1 MSVSDKTDGD
11 TKLVFDIHSIK
22 RAQET
27 LESFVNDKYSNINKR
42 FTNDFDRNESDFAKE
57 LVKEIESRQ
66 SIEKLFESLEVVF
79 LHVTTSS
86 NGCKG
91 QKRKGLYA
99 TQDVVHC
106 KGTEIYDFLAENEIY
121 IERSND
127 FIVFQKER
135 LKIPERRVRDRSGIE
150 WALKTKL
157 ESGPYSDGG
166 ISGCYYNKGNYPN
179 VSEMP
184 EIISAINAAI
194 NDLFNNDD
202 VDLKKSW
209 QANRDPYALKVK
221 VLFKDVHSDKDRSS
235 TEILEYLLEMAIEV
249 AEQTSSCDAQSFL
262 MRISDD
268 IDYVKPDNILGTI
281 KYKDIENVANDH
293 C

>member
-1 MSVSDKTDGD
+1 MISSNKTANN

-27 LESFVNDKYSNINKR
+27 LELLIGDEYININKR
-42 FTNDFDRNESDFAKE
+42 FNDDFDRNESDFAKE
-57 LVKEIESRQ
+57 LVQEIEARQ
-66 SIEKLFESLEVVF
+66 SIEELLESLEVIF

-86 NGCKG
+86 DECEG
-91 QKRKGLYA
+91 QKSKGLYA

-106 KGTEIYDFLAENEIY
+106 EGTEIYDFLDENKIY
-121 IERSND
+121 IEKSND
-127 FIVFQKER
+127 FIVFRGER
-135 LKIPERRVRDRSGIE
+135 LKIPERCVRDRRGIK

-166 ISGCYYNKGNYPN
+166 ISGCYYNKGDYPN

-184 EIISAINAAI
+184 EILSAINAAI
-194 NDLFNNDD
+194 HDLYNDD
-202 VDLKKSW
+202 IDLKKSW

-221 VLFKDVHSDKDRSS
+221 VPFKNVHSDKDRSS
-235 TEILEYLLEMAIEV
+235 TEILKHLLEMAIQV

-268 IDYVKPDNILGTI
+268 IDHVDPDCILETI
-281 KYKDIENVANDH
+281 KYKDLEKVGNDH

>member
-1 MSVSDKTDGD
+1 MRVSDKTDGD

-86 NGCKG
+86 DECKG
-91 QKRKGLYA
+91 QTDEGLYA
-99 TQDVVHC
+99 TQDIVHR
-106 KGTEIYDFLAENEIY
+106 KGSELYNFLKENNIY
-121 IERSND
+121 IGESND
-127 FIVFQKER
+127 FIVYQEIKKKIPKRR
-135 LKIPERRVRDRSGIE
+135 LKDNNGIH

-157 ESGPYSDGG
+157 GNGAYSDGG
-166 ISGCYYNKGNYPN
+166 ISGCYYNKGDYPN
-179 VSEMP
+179 VSEIP
-184 EIISAINAAI
+184 EILSAINAAI
-194 NDLFNNDD
+194 YDLYNDD
-202 VDLKKSW
+202 IDLKKSW
-209 QANRDPYALKVK
+209 QANRDSYALKVE
-221 VLFKDVHSDKDRSS
+221 VPFKNVHSDKDRSS
-235 TEILEYLLEMAIEV
+235 TEILEYLLEMAIQV

-268 IDYVKPDNILGTI
+268 IDYVDPDRILETI
-281 KYKDIENVANDH
+281 KYKDLERVANDH